1 MIKVLLVNNSLRDGR
16 RIEGLLNNSKIADF
30 DLISVRWLSAARE
43 RLISENVDVILLD
56 LMLPD
61 SRGLQT
67 FDKIRAEASDVP
79 IVILSGLE
87 DEELGIEAVRN
98 GAQDYL
104 VKGEMDSN
112 ILARTL
118 RYAIERK
125 RGEEA
130 LRLSEAHLRRIIE
143 KNADGILIVN
153 KLGIVLFINP
163 TAEALSVKR
172 RICF

>member
-1 MIKVLLVNNSLRDGR
+1 MIRNMIKVLLVNNSLRDGR

-104 VKGEMDSN
+104 VKG
-112 ILARTL
+112 
-118 RYAIERK
+118 
-125 RGEEA
+125 
-130 LRLSEAHLRRIIE
+130 
-143 KNADGILIVN
+143 
-153 KLGIVLFINP
+153 
-163 TAEALSVKR
+163 
-172 RICF
+172 